1 VQQEKLNMEQA
12 LKQLQYG
19 ISAKA
24 EMAILN
30 GLLMT
35 KVVLKRILQNIT
47 KLKICCDDRRN

>member
-1 VQQEKLNMEQA
+1 MEQA